1 MLSRTGWGAA
11 LLAGACVALAI
22 TFVQV
27 RGQNR
32 EAQDATQREL
42 RELRELREAMQALR
56 SQVGQTQRVG
66 AIERAAPRE
75 ERRADEPA
83 APRQKTSETSAAT
96 ATAATAATDDE
107 GELPRSFS
115 EALQRSEEAFRDEAI
130 DAAWAGAAT
139 NQVQGALAK
148 LLPSGATVRGLSCH
162 STRCRLEM
170 NLRDES
176 TLDQF
181 QRAALYGSEVLWRGQ
196 LMIDHAKQADGTIAM
211 VAHLIRERGA
221 P

>member
-42 RELRELREAMQALR
+42 RELREAMQALR

-66 AIERAAPRE
+66 AIERAAPA
-75 ERRADEPA
+75 ERGGDEPA
-83 APRQKTSETSAAT
+83 APRQQASAP
-96 ATAATAATDDE
+96 AAADDE
-107 GELPRSFS
+107 GERPRSFA
-115 EALQRSEEAFRDEAI
+115 EALQRSEEAFRNESI

-170 NLRDES
+170 NLRDEG

-196 LMIDHAKQADGTIAM
+196 MMLDHEKQADGTIAM

>member
-32 EAQDATQREL
+32 EAQDAMQS
-42 RELRELREAMQALR
+42 ELRELREAMQALR

-83 APRQKTSETSAAT
+83 APRQKTSETSEAT
-96 ATAATAATDDE
+96 ATAATDDE

-221 P
+221 PQP

>member
-1 MLSRTGWGAA
+1 MLSRTGWSAVVLG
-11 LLAGACVALAI
+11 GACVALAI

-32 EAQDATQREL
+32 EAQDAMQS
-42 RELRELREAMQALR
+42 ELRELREAMQALR
-56 SQVGQTQRVG
+56 SQVGQAQRVG
-66 AIERAAPRE
+66 EIEQIAPRE
-75 ERRADEPA
+75 ERREDQPGPPRQQASAPA
-83 APRQKTSETSAAT
+83 AA
-96 ATAATAATDDE
+96 DDE

-115 EALQRSEEAFRDEAI
+115 EALQRSEEAFRDESI

-170 NLRDES
+170 NLRDEG

-196 LMIDHAKQADGTIAM
+196 MMLDHEKQADGTIAM

>member
-1 MLSRTGWGAA
+1 MLSRTGWSAVVLG
-11 LLAGACVALAI
+11 GACVALAI

-32 EAQDATQREL
+32 EAQDAMQS
-42 RELRELREAMQALR
+42 ELRELREAMQALR

-66 AIERAAPRE
+66 AIERAAPAE
-75 ERRADEPA
+75 ERGGDEPA
-83 APRQKTSETSAAT
+83 APRQEARAPAA
-96 ATAATAATDDE
+96 ADDE

-115 EALQRSEEAFRDEAI
+115 EALQRSEEAFRDESI

-170 NLRDES
+170 NLRDEG

-196 LMIDHAKQADGTIAM
+196 MMLDHEKQADGTIAM

>member
-1 MLSRTGWGAA
+1 MLSRAGWGAVV
-11 LLAGACVALAI
+11 LGGACVALAI

-32 EAQDATQREL
+32 EAQEAMQSEL
-42 RELRELREAMQALR
+42 REMREAMRALR

-66 AIERAAPRE
+66 AIERGVPGE
-75 ERRADEPA
+75 ERRADEPV
-83 APRQKTSETSAAT
+83 APRQKTSEASAAN
-96 ATAATAATDDE
+96 ATDDE
-107 GELPRSFS
+107 GELPKSFS

-170 NLRDES
+170 SLRDEG

-196 LMIDHAKQADGTIAM
+196 MMIDHAKQADGTIAM

>member
-1 MLSRTGWGAA
+1 MLSRTGWSAVVLG
-11 LLAGACVALAI
+11 GACVALAI

-32 EAQDATQREL
+32 EAQDAMQSEL
-42 RELRELREAMQALR
+42 RELSEAMQALR
-56 SQVGQTQRVG
+56 SQVGQAQRVG
-66 AIERAAPRE
+66 AIARAAPRE
-75 ERRADEPA
+75 ERREDEPGP
-83 APRQKTSETSAAT
+83 PRQEASAAS
-96 ATAATAATDDE
+96 AAAATDDE
-107 GELPRSFS
+107 GERPRSFA
-115 EALQRSEEAFRDEAI
+115 EALQRSEEAFRDESI

-162 STRCRLEM
+162 SSRCRLEM

-196 LMIDHAKQADGTIAM
+196 MILDHEKQADGSIAM